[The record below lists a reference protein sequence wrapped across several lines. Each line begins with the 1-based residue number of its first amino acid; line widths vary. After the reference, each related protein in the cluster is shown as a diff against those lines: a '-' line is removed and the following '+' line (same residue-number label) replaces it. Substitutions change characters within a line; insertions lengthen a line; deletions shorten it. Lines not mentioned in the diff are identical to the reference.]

1 MYSKEI
7 REYIKNL
14 RPIDDVFFE
23 VLAENKEVCEE
34 ILRTILKDDK
44 LIVKEVIAQ
53 KSLKNIYGRSV
64 RLDALCILS
73 NGTKCNI
80 EIQRADND
88 DHQKRVRFNVASIDV
103 KDSKAKEKFTA
114 IEDVYA
120 VYISE
125 FDIFKKGKC
134 IYHVDRILRETG
146 TIVDNGIHEIY
157 VNTAVN
163 DNSDISELMQC
174 FLQTDVNNPKFPKLS
189 QCVTE
194 NKSERGISAMESVL
208 ETLLNKARAE
218 GEARGEIKGEARGE
232 ARGEIKGEAKGEVKG
247 RLNLL
252 FELFLKGTLS
262 SDVAASTA
270 NIEEQE
276 FINLAK
282 IYSANNK

>member
-23 VLAENKEVCEE
+23 ILAENKEVCEE

-44 LIVKEVIAQ
+44 LIVKEVITQ

-73 NGTKCNI
+73 NGIKCNI

-103 KDSKAKEKFTA
+103 KDSKTKEKFAA
-114 IEDVYA
+114 IKDVYA
-120 VYISE
+120 IYISE

-157 VNTAVN
+157 VNTAIN

-189 QCVTE
+189 QYVTE

-218 GEARGEIKGEARGE
+218 GEARGEIKGEAKGE
-232 ARGEIKGEAKGEVKG
+232 ARGEARGEVKG

-262 SDVAASTA
+262 SDIAASTA
-270 NIEEQE
+270 NIDEQE

-282 IYSANNK
+282 MYSANNK